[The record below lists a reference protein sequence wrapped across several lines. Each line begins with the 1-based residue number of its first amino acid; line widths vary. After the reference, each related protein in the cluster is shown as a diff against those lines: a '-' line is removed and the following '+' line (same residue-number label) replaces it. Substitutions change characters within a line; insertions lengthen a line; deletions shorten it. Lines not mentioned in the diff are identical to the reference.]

1 MKRKML
7 IVVLLAVNCLGASAL
22 VMAQPSEISELR
34 KEVELLRQELQ
45 QLKTQRTNMG
55 KPVSALAAGDTA
67 KISDSASTP
76 EKAKAAVT
84 AGELPGSFK
93 LPDSNTSVR
102 LYGFAELN
110 WIHDWQATSPG
121 DAFSFLAFQPLNGS
135 AEAKVRDN
143 RVVTARTSR
152 VGIEASTPSAYG
164 PLSVKVEGDFYRDRP
179 NEFPG
184 ATRFDQASLNSQIFR
199 LRVAYGQIGRWRI
212 GQDWSTF
219 MDVDNSPETVDFNG
233 PIGYPFLRQPM
244 IRYTYPLGAGSDL
257 VFAVESSKSVVVTG
271 TGFDAVPISGNTER
285 VPDLV
290 ARWNYAGKWGA
301 FTLRGVTNELRVNT
315 GAAPKTGRRGYGV
328 GAGLS
333 LKAPGNDVFVAQLT
347 GGDGIG
353 RYLYYID
360 GATLD
365 VANNRILKEKAW
377 GVMAGYTHNWSDSY
391 RSTLAVGYLKTLS
404 GEYVDYQL
412 VGKNNPNKSLT
423 QAHLNL
429 FWTPA
434 KNVDVGAEYIWGV
447 RKTFRDDKGELS
459 RINLLSRFSF

>member
-7 IVVLLAVNCLGASAL
+7 IVVLLAANCLGTSAL

-34 KEVELLRQELQ
+34 KEVELLRQELR
-45 QLKTQRTNMG
+45 QLKTQRTTIDR
-55 KPVSALAAGDTA
+55 PASALAGVDTE
-67 KISDSASTP
+67 KISDSASPP

-143 RVVTARTSR
+143 RMVTARTSR
-152 VGIEASTPSAYG
+152 IGIETSTPSAYG
-164 PLSVKVEGDFYRDRP
+164 PLSVKIEGDFYRDRP

-184 ATRFDQASLNSQIFR
+184 ATRFDQAPLNSQIFR
-199 LRVAYGQIGRWRI
+199 LRVAYGQIGRWRA

-244 IRYTYPLGAGSDL
+244 IRYTYPLAAGSDL
-257 VFAVESSKSVVVTG
+257 VFAVEASKSVVVVG
-271 TGFDAVPISGNTER
+271 TGFDAVPINGNTKR

-315 GAAPKTGRRGYGV
+315 GRRGCFM
-328 GAGLS
+328 
-333 LKAPGNDVFVAQLT
+333 K
-347 GGDGIG
+347 
-353 RYLYYID
+353 
-360 GATLD
+360 
-365 VANNRILKEKAW
+365 
-377 GVMAGYTHNWSDSY
+377 
-391 RSTLAVGYLKTLS
+391 
-404 GEYVDYQL
+404 
-412 VGKNNPNKSLT
+412 
-423 QAHLNL
+423 
-429 FWTPA
+429 
-434 KNVDVGAEYIWGV
+434 
-447 RKTFRDDKGELS
+447 
-459 RINLLSRFSF
+459 